1 MVDQLPAE
9 SVQSI
14 MDRTMKAKMILSM
27 ALLSGALAA
36 CGKADKPAE
45 DTNTAASQAET
56 SATANPDHSAAVNGA
71 QQTAKLEQPSGV
83 QDAKQY
89 LCQGGGSACKASGPL
104 VANSDAEAKWLLSN
118 GYPTEAELAR
128 LDKLSLDQLKAESQ
142 AGNKAATVIYGKK
155 TATSGHF
162 QEGLGILR
170 NAASSGNLYSYY
182 GLSDIYASETKDKNL
197 IDSAAYLRL
206 AYLLGDGKAS
216 ADIALRGLSSV
227 ESVAA
232 DERAAS
238 LYKTFSKYQRPSP
251 RPVE

>member
-1 MVDQLPAE
+1 M
-9 SVQSI
+9 QSI
-14 MDRTMKAKMILSM
+14 TGGTMKAKIILSM

-36 CGKADKPAE
+36 CGKAGKPAE
-45 DTNTAASQAET
+45 NSDTPASQTEN
-56 SATANPDHSAAVNGA
+56 SASASADHSTAVGGV
-71 QQTAKLEQPSGV
+71 QQTAKVAQPNGM

-89 LCQGGGSACKASGPL
+89 LCQGGGISCKASGPL
-104 VANSDAEAKWLLSN
+104 VANSDAEANWLLSN

-128 LDKLSLDQLKAESQ
+128 LDKLTLDQLKAESQ
-142 AGNKAATVIYGKK
+142 AGNKAASVIYGKK
-155 TATSGHF
+155 TAVSGHF

-170 NAASSGNLYSYY
+170 DAASAGNLYAYY
-182 GLSDIYASETKDKNL
+182 GLSDIYAIDTKDKNL
-197 IDSAAYLRL
+197 IDSVAYLRL

-227 ESVAA
+227 ENVAA

-238 LYKTFSKYQRPSP
+238 LYKTFSKYRRPSP

>member
-14 MDRTMKAKMILSM
+14 MDGTMKAKVILSM
-27 ALLSGALAA
+27 ALLSCALAA

-45 DTNTAASQAET
+45 NSDSPASQTGT
-56 SATANPDHSAAVNGA
+56 SSPAKADHSAAVNGA
-71 QQTAKLEQPSGV
+71 QQTAKLQQPSGV

-128 LDKLSLDQLKAESQ
+128 LDKLTLDQLKAESQ

-170 NAASSGNLYSYY
+170 NAASAGNLYSYY

-197 IDSAAYLRL
+197 I
-206 AYLLGDGKAS
+206 
-216 ADIALRGLSSV
+216 
-227 ESVAA
+227 
-232 DERAAS
+232 
-238 LYKTFSKYQRPSP
+238 
-251 RPVE
+251 